1 MARKSS
7 GSASSPRLPPLQPAV
22 NHTSDFAAADTPSL
36 STPFKLDE
44 GYSDETKTQVE
55 KKDLAI
61 PASDGW
67 MTLQEWVLTHSETER
82 AELAFNLLRTMRAST
97 VASVIERLA
106 PRLHMDPVLKLPP
119 EITSEIFSYLDPQ
132 TLLMASLASRA
143 WRNRISDSRLWK
155 DLYINEGWKVDMDA
169 VRTFEQEHS
178 GLSSPQLRKSRSR
191 HTDPDSGE
199 PKQKKRVPPS
209 WLNSRTTGSLGRK
222 TRPENGQRHAAQEA
236 DNEGDLP
243 MGDAST
249 ERSTLFSPEEQTTSP
264 SRRRESHSGSTP
276 LKLSGNGLSAATRRP
291 NSSLLIRMPNGAAKV
306 NWLHLY
312 RLRRKLEENWA
323 KGRFTNFQLPHPA
336 HMEEA
341 HQECVYAI
349 QFTGKWLV
357 SGSRDK
363 TLRVWDL
370 DTKRLWHPPLLG
382 HTKSV
387 LCLQF
392 DPRPSEDII
401 ISGSSDKSVIIWRF
415 STGEK
420 LHEIAA
426 AHDDS
431 VLNLRFDERY
441 IVTCSKDTLIKVW
454 SRHQLS
460 PADKDYPSMFFGTGV
475 TYPSYIIDTAE
486 MPSPVLEAEL
496 ANGHMKSLAPFSLL
510 MTIDGHTAAVN
521 AIQLNEDEIVSAS
534 GDRLIKVWNLR
545 NGACK
550 KTVIGHEKG
559 IACVQVDNRRII
571 SGSNDDTVR
580 IFDHASGAEVA
591 CLHGHGNLV
600 RTVQAGFGDPPG
612 AEETLRLEA
621 LAVDNA
627 FRDAQRSG
635 ASVDLGPRA
644 LRRAGYTQNTT
655 GSRDPRDIKALGAKI
670 PPGGG
675 GSRWARI
682 VSGSYDESIIIW
694 KKCKEGR
701 WVVGQRLRQEDAA
714 TSAAYV
720 VSDPAARAATTRS
733 NAFAQQ
739 QQHLQNP
746 GVAATQNQ
754 QTPTPTT
761 APASAPQAAGGGG
774 ALQTLQALTA
784 RLAGQA
790 QQQPQPQPQPQ
801 TGPTPTPPAA
811 SRAQS
816 QPPMNMNGIINPA
829 LHQPPH
835 PLAPPQQQQ
844 QPHPRPRH
852 HPRDASAVPTSRV
865 FKLQFDAHKI
875 ICSSQDPRIVGWDFV
890 GDDEELREACRFFM
904 CL

>member
-1 MARKSS
+1 MARRSS
-7 GSASSPRLPPLQPAV
+7 RSAPSPLLPPHEP
-22 NHTSDFAAADTPSL
+22 TDTYSAELPDAPSL
-36 STPFKLDE
+36 SATFRLDE
-44 GYSDETKTQVE
+44 GYSDETKSQAE
-55 KKDLAI
+55 KDLAI
-61 PASDGW
+61 LAADEW

-82 AELAFNLLRTMRAST
+82 AELAYNLLRSMRAST

-106 PRLHMDPVLKLPP
+106 PRLHMDPVQKLPP

-132 TLLMASLASRA
+132 TLLMAALASRA

-155 DLYINEGWKVDMDA
+155 DLYINEGWRVDMDA
-169 VRTFEQEHS
+169 IRTFEQEHS
-178 GLSSPQLRKSRSR
+178 GLTSPQLRKSRSR

-209 WLNSRTTGSLGRK
+209 WLNSRIAETPGRK
-222 TRPENGQRHAAQEA
+222 ARQETGQRHDVQEA
-236 DNEGDLP
+236 DTEGDQY
-243 MGDAST
+243 MGEAST
-249 ERSTLFSPEEQTTSP
+249 ERGTLFTPEQQMTSP
-264 SRRRESHSGSTP
+264 TRRRESQSTMTQPKPTLTGP
-276 LKLSGNGLSAATRRP
+276 LATMRRP
-291 NSSLLIRMPNGAAKV
+291 NSSLLIRMPNGAAKI

-323 KGRFTNFQLPHPA
+323 KGRFTNFQLPHPS

-370 DTKRLWHPPLLG
+370 DTRRLWHPPLLG

-401 ISGSSDKSVIIWRF
+401 VSGSSDKSVIIWRF

-460 PADKDYPSMFFGTGV
+460 AADKDYPSVFFGSGV
-475 TYPSYIIDTAE
+475 TYPSYIVDTAE
-486 MPSPVLEAEL
+486 MPYPILEAEI
-496 ANGHMKSLAPFSLL
+496 ANGHIQSLAPYTLL

-627 FRDAQRSG
+627 FRDAQLAG
-635 ASVDLGPRA
+635 TNVDLGPRA
-644 LRRAGYTQNTT
+644 LRRAGYQQNTT

-714 TSAAYV
+714 ASAAYV
-720 VSDPAARAATTRS
+720 AFDSAARAATARS

-739 QQHLQNP
+739 QQQQQQQHPQ
-746 GVAATQNQ
+746 GASAAAAAAQGQ
-754 QTPTPTT
+754 PTPT
-761 APASAPQAAGGGG
+761 AAVPPPAPQGGGG
-774 ALQTLQALTA
+774 GPLQTLQALTA

-790 QQQPQPQPQPQ
+790 QPQQPGGTVPSRAQPQPQPPV
-801 TGPTPTPPAA
+801 
-811 SRAQS
+811 
-816 QPPMNMNGIINPA
+816 NGTVNPV
-829 LHQPPH
+829 LHPH
-835 PLAPPQQQQ
+835 PPPPQQQQ
-844 QPHPRPRH
+844 QQQHSQHHRPRH
-852 HPRDASAVPTSRV
+852 HQARNDRDPSTIPTSRV

-890 GDDEELREACRFFM
+890 GDDEELREACQFFR